1 MARTTKFREQHVDIL
16 RLASELQ
23 KFGPEQ
29 LFRDAAAAR
38 SLLSRLLGRLS
49 LHLAIEDRSLYPE
62 LKKSTDAKIAS
73 MGKRFETEMGGVADR
88 MLAWGKHWSTPAA
101 IQAQPDRFVAE
112 TAAIVATL
120 KNRIHRENQELYPAL
135 DVL

>member
-1 MARTTKFREQHVDIL
+1 MARSTKFREQHVDIL

-23 KFGPEQ
+23 KLRPEQ
-29 LFRDAAAAR
+29 LVRDPAAAR
-38 SLLSRLLGRLS
+38 SLLSKLLGKLS

-62 LKKSTDAKIAS
+62 LQKSPDAEIATL
-73 MGKRFETEMGGVADR
+73 GKRFETEMGGVADG
-88 MLAWGKHWSTPAA
+88 MAAWGKHWSTPTA
-101 IQAQPDRFVAE
+101 IQARPDRFVAE